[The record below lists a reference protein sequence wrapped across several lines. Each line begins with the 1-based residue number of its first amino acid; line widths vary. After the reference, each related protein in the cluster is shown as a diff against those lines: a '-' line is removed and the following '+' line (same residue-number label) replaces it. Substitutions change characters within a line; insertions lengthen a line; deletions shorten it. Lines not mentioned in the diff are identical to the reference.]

1 MQQQLLEYGRGSD
14 LDLSVRQRVE
24 LCDRYAQR

>member
-1 MQQQLLEYGRGSD
+1 MQQQLLDYGID
-14 LDLSVRQRVE
+14 LDLDPGVRQRVE

>member
-1 MQQQLLEYGRGSD
+1 MQQQLPDHG
-14 LDLSVRQRVE
+14 LDVDPSVRQRVE